1 MKIIKLAMLSI
12 AFMLAITAITNADEV
27 SLISSTNQ
35 IYTYQISIS
44 KLNDTPPIF
53 QFLLANS
60 TGTPYIYPASQNC
73 TITNVITCDA
83 SFLKNSGIYDTILVY
98 QNAKLYEKLP
108 LNPSDTIYNPQA
120 GGQVTTTIT
129 TVIPSKNTLIIGLI
143 AVVVALILGNILY
156 YAYKVR

>member
-1 MKIIKLAMLSI
+1 MKITKLALFSI
-12 AFMLAITAITNADEV
+12 AFMLSVMAIANADSV

-35 IYTYQISIS
+35 ICTYQISIS

-60 TGTPYIYPASQNC
+60 TRTPYIYPASQNC
-73 TITNVITCDA
+73 TITNVITCNA
-83 SFLKNSGIYDTILVY
+83 SFLKAGGIYDTILVY

-120 GGQVTTTIT
+120 VGQVSTTVT
-129 TVIPSKNTLIIGLI
+129 TVIPSKNTLIIVFI
-143 AVVVALILGNILY
+143 ALVVALIIGNIAY